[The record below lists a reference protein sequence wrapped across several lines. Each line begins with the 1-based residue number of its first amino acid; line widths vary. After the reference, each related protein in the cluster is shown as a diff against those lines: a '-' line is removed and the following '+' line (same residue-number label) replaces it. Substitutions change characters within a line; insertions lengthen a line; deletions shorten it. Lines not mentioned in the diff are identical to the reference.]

1 MLIVNT
7 ASKCG
12 LTPQYEGLEKLYEKY
27 KEREFTVLG
36 FPCNQFG
43 GQEPGTDEEISE
55 FCSINYQVKFPIFK
69 KIDVNGENAPPLYQY
84 LREQAPEEEF
94 DTNGPFVSNSSSGA
108 CSRKY

>member
-1 MLIVNT
+1 MSVHSFKVQLSNGEEVGLDFFRGNVMLIVNT

-43 GQEPGTDEEISE
+43 GQEPGT
-55 FCSINYQVKFPIFK
+55 
-69 KIDVNGENAPPLYQY
+69 
-84 LREQAPEEEF
+84 R
-94 DTNGPFVSNSSSGA
+94 
-108 CSRKY
+108 